1 MLKITEF
8 QIEEAIIH
16 VLDTNCDEPI
26 LTESYL
32 NLLNDD
38 INMFLTKHIMKI
50 LKDEELSLG
59 KFKGESNILMCVN
72 KFFKD
77 EINLLEVSKELSIDF
92 FEIIKET
99 GYSSSCDL
107 LFLKLKTEF
116 GYGLCMIKLD
126 YMKNYIH
133 KIDYVED
140 KMKIDIIPQFVSLP
154 NNSQKVMKSVMFV
167 NDLHNEFTILYLN
180 KSQKNSTE
188 ESNYFLE
195 DFLRCSKVYSDY
207 FKTKDFLSAAEKWT
221 RKNIKDD
228 ASKAYFIRE
237 TIRDKF
243 TNEENLNINQVA
255 RDIFK
260 DDKDDIEKFV
270 DFVELNGIEGELV
283 VNKEYVDKKYERIR
297 LKIDKDID
305 LYINRDSFYD
315 INRFEVKRNGDGSLN
330 MIIKYVLN
338 YNEK

>member
-8 QIEEAIIH
+8 KIEEAIIH
-16 VLDTNCDEPI
+16 VLDVNCDEPI
-26 LTESYL
+26 LNESYL
-32 NLLNDD
+32 NLSNED
-38 INMFLTKHIMKI
+38 INIFLTKHITKI
-50 LKDEELSLG
+50 LKDEELNLG
-59 KFKGESNILMCVN
+59 KFNGETNLSKGVN

-77 EINLLEVSKELSIDF
+77 EINLLDISKEIAINF
-92 FEIIKET
+92 FEIIRET

-107 LFLKLKTEF
+107 LFLKLKTEY

-140 KMKIDIIPQFVSLP
+140 KMQIDIIPQFVALP
-154 NNSQKVMKSVMFV
+154 NNSQKVMKAVLFIDDI
-167 NDLHNEFTILYLN
+167 NNQFTILYLN
-180 KSQKNSTE
+180 KSVKNSME

-195 DFLRCSKVYSDY
+195 NFLQCSKIYSDY
-207 FKTKDFLSAAEKWT
+207 FKTKDFISIAEKWT
-221 RKNIKDD
+221 RKNVKDD
-228 ASKAYFIRE
+228 AGKAYFIRE
-237 TIRDKF
+237 SIRDKF
-243 TNEENLNINQVA
+243 TNEENLNVNQVA

-260 DDKDDIEKFV
+260 DDVGNIENFV
-270 DFVELNGIEGELV
+270 DFVESNGIDGELV

-305 LYINRDSFYD
+305 LYINRESFYD

-330 MIIKYVLN
+330 MTIKYVLN